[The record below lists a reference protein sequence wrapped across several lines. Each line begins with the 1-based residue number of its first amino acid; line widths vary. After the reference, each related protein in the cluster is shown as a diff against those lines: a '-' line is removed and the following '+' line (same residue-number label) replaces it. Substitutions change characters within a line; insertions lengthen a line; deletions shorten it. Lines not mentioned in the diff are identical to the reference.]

1 MTVTWSG
8 DKELFDTLNY
18 IETRIDKKISYGLN
32 GLAYGATQEIKS
44 ELPKWLNLGR
54 GANWVKGSFQYDKS
68 SPDNLSV
75 TVGALDRLFLAAL
88 MEDGGQRLPQKKAI
102 PIPVKKIAKNIA
114 LAYQK
119 PGVFSA
125 NIGNVAGLW
134 QRVKKRKMSTLSLIY
149 AFEDRTQYKGNN
161 IEFYDTIQNYFD
173 RNFEGMVSKS
183 ISELMDRFASK

>member
-1 MTVTWSG
+1 MIKWEG
-8 DKELFDTLNY
+8 DKELFDSLNY
-18 IETRIDKKISYGLN
+18 LESRIDKKISYGLN

-75 TVGALDRLFLAAL
+75 TVGALDRLFLAPL
-88 MEDGGQRLPQKKAI
+88 LEDGGQRLPQKKAI

-125 NIGNVAGLW
+125 NIGGVAGLW
-134 QRVKKRKMSTLSLIY
+134 QRVKKRKVSTLSLIY
-149 AFEDRTQYKGNN
+149 AFEDRTNYKGNN
-161 IEFYDTIQNYFD
+161 IEFYDTIENYF
-173 RNFEGMVSKS
+173 NKTFEGMVSKT
-183 ISELMDRFASK
+183 IAELLERFASK

>member
-54 GANWVKGSFQYDKS
+54 GSNWIKGSFQYDKS

-75 TVGALDRLFLAAL
+75 TVGALDRLFLAPL
-88 MEDGGQRLPQKKAI
+88 LEDGGQRLPQKKAI

-114 LAYQK
+114 MAYQK

-125 NIGNVAGLW
+125 NIGGVAGLW
-134 QRVKKRKMSTLSLIY
+134 QRVKKRKVSTLSLIY

-161 IEFYDTIQNYFD
+161 IEFYETIENYFN
-173 RNFEGMVSKS
+173 RSFEGMVSKS
-183 ISELMDRFASK
+183 FDELLQRYNSK